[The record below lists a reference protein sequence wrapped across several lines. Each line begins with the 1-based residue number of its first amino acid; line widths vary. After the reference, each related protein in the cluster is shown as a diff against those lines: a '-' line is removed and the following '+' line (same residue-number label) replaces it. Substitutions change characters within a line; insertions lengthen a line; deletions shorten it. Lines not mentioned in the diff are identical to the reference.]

1 MPISVPRIV
10 LAAKQHEIDELRHLA
25 ERAELAA
32 VIGHLIHCLQ
42 HERGASSI
50 YLASG
55 GQRFADTRRT
65 LISESEALAKELDA
79 RFETQLSSPAFGNA
93 RLYSLMAW
101 VLLGL
106 EELPALREQIGAQKL
121 RAADAILA
129 FSRLIAGLSSLIF
142 EVADAAIDPDISR
155 ALVALFNFI
164 QGKEYAGQERAI
176 GALCFA
182 SGRCE
187 GAHQQRILHLIEA
200 QEKSFQ
206 SFSEFAD
213 ADSQADWQ
221 SIAQDPANIVLE
233 RMRRILGSNRP
244 GNALDINQI
253 DPWFEVCSERIARI
267 WQLQCNL
274 VRRLQESCAQRIETA
289 ERHLA
294 DSTGLLKAL
303 MDNPP
308 SSTGAV
314 ERFFDPDT
322 PVDRALR
329 FEAGDAIGP
338 QLGHSIVSVLQ
349 AQSSRLASMESELEK
364 AKRTLNERKVIERA
378 KGVLMAHMNLTE
390 EAAYR
395 MLRKTA
401 MDQNRQLVDIAE
413 ATLSFPA
420 FVAPTQKTHAR

>member
-25 ERAELAA
+25 ERAELSA
-32 VIGHLIHCLQ
+32 VISHLIHCLQ

-50 YLASG
+50 FLASG
-55 GQRFADTRRT
+55 GLRFAETRRT
-65 LISESEALAKELDA
+65 LIAESEALANELHA
-79 RFETQLSSPAFGNA
+79 RFETQLSSTAFGNA
-93 RLYSLMAW
+93 RIFSLMAW

-106 EELPALREQIGAQKL
+106 EELPALRKQIDMQKL
-121 RAADAILA
+121 SAADAILA

-142 EVADAAIDPDISR
+142 EVADAAIDPEISR
-155 ALVALFNFI
+155 DLVALFNFI
-164 QGKEYAGQERAI
+164 QGKEYAGQERAV

-182 SGRCE
+182 SGTCE
-187 GAHQQRILHLIEA
+187 GADQQRILHLIEA

-206 SFSEFAD
+206 GFSEFAD
-213 ADSQADWQ
+213 PESLADWQ
-221 SIAQDPANIVLE
+221 AIEQDPANVALE
-233 RMRRILGSNRP
+233 RLRRILGSNRP
-244 GNALDINQI
+244 GGKLDANQI
-253 DPWFEVCSERIARI
+253 DPWFDVCSERIARI
-267 WQLQCNL
+267 WALQRKL
-274 VRRLQESCAQRIETA
+274 VRRLQDNCTQRIQLA
-289 ERHLA
+289 ERHLE

-308 SSTGAV
+308 SSTGAI

-322 PVDRALR
+322 PVDRAFR
-329 FEAGDAIGP
+329 FETGEVIGP

-349 AQSSRLASMESELEK
+349 AQSARLASMESELEK
-364 AKRTLNERKVIERA
+364 ARRTLNERKVIERA
-378 KGVLMAHMNLTE
+378 KGVLMAHLSLSE

-401 MDQNRQLVDIAE
+401 MDQNRLLIDIAE

-420 FVAPTQKTHAR
+420 FAAAPKKP